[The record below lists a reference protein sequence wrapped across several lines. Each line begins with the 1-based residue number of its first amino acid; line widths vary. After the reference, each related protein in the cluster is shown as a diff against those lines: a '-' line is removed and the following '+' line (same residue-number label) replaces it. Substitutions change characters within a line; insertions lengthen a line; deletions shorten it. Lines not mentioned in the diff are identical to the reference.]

1 MPKIKNQ
8 LQLDGMEEEEV
19 IKLSPTSLNLY
30 LECPRCFWLHFNK
43 KIRRPS
49 GPFPS
54 LPGGMDQVLKIY
66 FDEYRGTEIL
76 PPIVAEKLQG
86 KLMDPLPKSL
96 MLTDKGVRAILTG
109 KLDEALD
116 LGGGKFAVVDHK
128 TRGWAPKE
136 DPLPMYQLQMDAYDL
151 LLRENG
157 YDTNNQAY
165 LVYYYPTPGQLHDNF
180 PFAVS
185 VHELTTN
192 PDRAR
197 QVLHDAV
204 NVLRGELPDSVK
216 TCAYCGWARLVENVE
231 DN

>member
-96 MLTDKGVRAILTG
+96 MLTDKSVRAILTG

-116 LGGGKFAVVDHK
+116 LGGGKSAAD
-128 TRGWAPKE
+128 TWA
-136 DPLPMYQLQMDAYDL
+136 ADL
-151 LLRENG
+151 LLVPSRG
-157 YDTNNQAY
+157 FYDLPLQTCPHPNPTLRLAY
-165 LVYYYPTPGQLHDNF
+165 RSKSLAHPYRLASN
-180 PFAVS
+180 S
-185 VHELTTN
+185 
-192 PDRAR
+192 
-197 QVLHDAV
+197 
-204 NVLRGELPDSVK
+204 
-216 TCAYCGWARLVENVE
+216 WAR
-231 DN
+231 DP